1 MFKSNF
7 LNEISTRGFIYQSS
21 DIEDLDTL
29 MNQKAI
35 TAYIGFDITSDSLH
49 IGSLLQLMLLHWLD
63 YYDHKTIALIGG
75 GTTLIGDPSGKDEGR
90 KILQLQDIENNIVKI
105 EKIFEKFINLKDKA
119 KIINNYEWL
128 SDINYINFL
137 RDVGSRVTINKML
150 TFESVKNRLD
160 REQPLT
166 FLEFNYMLL
175 QAYDYY
181 HLNKEYDCELQLGG
195 SDQWGNIVSGI
206 DLIRRLNNKKTFAIT
221 SPLIT
226 NNDGSKMG
234 KTADGAIWLDECK
247 LSNYD
252 FYQFWRNADDTDV
265 PKFLHFFTKL
275 PLEEISK
282 LSKLKGQE
290 INEAKKIL
298 VKTNSAEYKSEK
310 LTEIALVTVDIK
322 GVGLYTLGP
331 YRKDLTEEQK
341 KEYANLFKKYFL
353 KTFVSRLTDYSE
365 PKIDVISAEK
375 KNEKY
380 TIVSSI
386 LLATDKKPEVKIDW
400 RVYTKNPNKPLI
412 RDLIIEG
419 LSLARTQKEE
429 FSSIIESNDGDINAL
444 FNKLR
449 EFINS

>member
-137 RDVGSRVTINKML
+137 RDIGSRVTINKML

-298 VKTNSAEYKSEK
+298 AFEVTKITRGKEQANEAKEISNNIFANNTLDDRINSIRVSSKEILISSFSLLDAVEK
-310 LTEIALVTVDIK
+310 LQLVKSRSETKRLIK
-322 GVGLYTLGP
+322 SNGIKVNDENYHNNDFSLSSY
-331 YRKDLTEEQK
+331 
-341 KEYANLFKKYFL
+341 
-353 KTFVSRLTDYSE
+353 
-365 PKIDVISAEK
+365 IS
-375 KNEKY
+375 KNEIK
-380 TIVSSI
+380 ISVG
-386 LLATDKKPEVKIDW
+386 KKKIG
-400 RVYTKNPNKPLI
+400 
-412 RDLIIEG
+412 II
-419 LSLARTQKEE
+419 K
-429 FSSIIESNDGDINAL
+429 II
-444 FNKLR
+444 
-449 EFINS
+449 

>member
-298 VKTNSAEYKSEK
+298 AFEVTKITRGEEQAREAKEISNNVFANNTLDDRINSFCVSSKEILISSFSLLDAVEK
-310 LTEIALVTVDIK
+310 LQLVKSRSETKRLIK
-322 GVGLYTLGP
+322 SNGIKVNDENYNNSDFSLSSY
-331 YRKDLTEEQK
+331 
-341 KEYANLFKKYFL
+341 
-353 KTFVSRLTDYSE
+353 
-365 PKIDVISAEK
+365 IS
-375 KNEKY
+375 KNEIK
-380 TIVSSI
+380 ISVGR
-386 LLATDKKPEVKIDW
+386 KKIGIIKI
-400 RVYTKNPNKPLI
+400 I
-412 RDLIIEG
+412 
-419 LSLARTQKEE
+419 
-429 FSSIIESNDGDINAL
+429 
-444 FNKLR
+444 
-449 EFINS
+449 